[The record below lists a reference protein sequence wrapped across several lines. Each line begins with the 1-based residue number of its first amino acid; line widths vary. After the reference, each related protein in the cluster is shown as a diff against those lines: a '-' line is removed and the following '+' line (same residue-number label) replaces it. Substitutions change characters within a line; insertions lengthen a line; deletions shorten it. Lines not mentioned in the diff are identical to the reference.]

1 MHHTLIPYKTMPEWT
16 THTIPQTFQERHNT
30 KPGTWARLTILSGK
44 LHFISLDENGTVLD
58 EAIFDANSDTPFVE
72 PQAWH
77 RIEPITD
84 DLRCQLT
91 FYCQPRDYVAKKY
104 GLTPT
109 HSEVHYTAPFLAPNS
124 KILDLGSGRG
134 RNSLYLARL
143 GHEVTALDVDQDALT
158 LLKEMAE
165 AENLPMTIAPYD
177 INMANL
183 TESYDAIIST
193 VVFMGLNPD
202 RVPAILQNM
211 QEQTKPG
218 GYNLIVCAMDTAST
232 PCPMPFSFTFKEGEL
247 RQYYRDWEFIKYN
260 EDMGELHKRDENGNR
275 LKMQFVTMLVRKVQ

>member
-1 MHHTLIPYKTMPEWT
+1 MHDTLIPYKTMPEWT
-16 THTIPQTFQERHNT
+16 AQTLPQVFQERHNT

-44 LHFISLDENGTVLD
+44 LRFISLDENETVLD
-58 EAIFDANSDTPFVE
+58 EVVFDADSNIPFVE

-77 RIEPITD
+77 RVEPVTD

-109 HSEVHYTAPFLAPNS
+109 HSEVHFTAPFLSPNS

-143 GHEVTALDVDQDALT
+143 GHEVTALDVDQKALA
-158 LLKEMAE
+158 LLEEMAE
-165 AENLPMTIAPYD
+165 TENLPMTIAPYD
-177 INMANL
+177 INTAKL
-183 TESYDAIIST
+183 DEDYDAIIST
-193 VVFMGLNPD
+193 VVFMGLEAD
-202 RVPAILQNM
+202 SVPEVIANM
-211 QEQTKPG
+211 QEHTNPG
-218 GYNLIVCAMDTAST
+218 GYNLIVCAMDTEAT

-247 RQYYRDWEFIKYN
+247 RQYYTDWELIKYN
-260 EDMGELHKRDENGNR
+260 ENMGELHKRDENGNR
-275 LKMQFVTMLVRKVQ
+275 LKMQFVTMLARKPH